1 PESPADYYHDSHGRR
16 PLRSH
21 AFFLFSLRGCNLMQ
35 AFSSSLHSK
44 FDVGIGMGNGNERS
58 FKLRRSKKDATF
70 EHATEIL
77 GVALG
82 VRLFG
87 GAVVV
92 DGLLREEERSERSNR
107 VDMGRK
113 LFRPDGFANRGNQ
126 GCRELFDA
134 FV

>member
-1 PESPADYYHDSHGRR
+1 ME
-16 PLRSH
+16 
-21 AFFLFSLRGCNLMQ
+21 
-35 AFSSSLHSK
+35 AFSSSFHSK
-44 FDVGIGMGNGNERS
+44 FDVGIGMHDGNERS
-58 FKLRRSKKDATF
+58 LELRRGKKDATF

-92 DGLLREEERSERSNR
+92 DGMLREEERSERSNH

-113 LFRPDGFANRGNQ
+113 FFGLDGFANCGDQ
-126 GCRELFDA
+126 GCRESFDA

>member
-1 PESPADYYHDSHGRR
+1 
-16 PLRSH
+16 
-21 AFFLFSLRGCNLMQ
+21 MQ
-35 AFSSSLHSK
+35 AFSSSLRSK
-44 FDVGIGMGNGNERS
+44 FDVQVGVGYGNEGS
-58 FKLRRSKKDATF
+58 LELRRGKKDATF
-70 EHATEIL
+70 EHVTEIL

-92 DGLLREEERSERSNR
+92 DGILREEERSERSNR

-113 LFRPDGFANRGNQ
+113 SFRLDGFANRGEQ

-134 FV
+134 VVQTGRRELL